1 MPTDKLLVVH
11 LSDIHIRTSTD
22 EILQRTEQIAQSTFA
37 TLPQVDRVLIVASGD
52 IAWSGTA
59 VQYALAAEFIST
71 LVSHLR
77 RETPGTPIDVAVCP
91 GNHDCNLERHDEV
104 RAAVITAIR
113 ANPKPP
119 LPATLI
125 ASSTAVQDEFFQFRD
140 SVSTL
145 PLEPSASRLSWRHK
159 LIVGGKLVTV
169 RCLNVAWM
177 SVLKEKEGTLV
188 FPDSEIEPLSV
199 ASKGL
204 VLTVLHHPFNWFTQA
219 SYRPFRTA
227 VRNES
232 HLVFSGHEHS
242 QNVGEV
248 QDTTSSPSVFVEGGV
263 LHEST
268 SDASTF
274 NIALLDLRDDQ
285 YSVIAYAWDGS
296 KYNPD
301 LAPSNWGSLRP
312 LPEKGKQRFPILTE
326 FSSRLD
332 DPGAT
337 FSHSAKKELSM
348 SDIFVWPEIKF
359 SEDSAIIKRQVNAS
373 HFEAIENIGKGA
385 FIRGEEKTGKTTL
398 LLQYFRSFHARGYL
412 PLYVRGN
419 WIQRQSI
426 REPERTLRFALG
438 KQYNAGDIQAI
449 LHESRDKRVLLLDD
463 VDFCSLS
470 GAQMSECLENLFPF
484 FGAVVITAKDGAEAF
499 DMFSLEHVAALK
511 DFARYE
517 LREFGHKKRYEL
529 VCRWAAIGS
538 DNPGLSARQSMA
550 DIDKW
555 EKQLNTA
562 VGRQFVPSVP
572 IFLLTLLQSIEGNRT
587 ADLQNSALG
596 LYYQYLI
603 TSALERTGV
612 KQDQWSEIFNYCSNL
627 AWSIQNSPGHSFTEP
642 ELIEFNKTYS
652 AEFTPVSF
660 GQRLRHLLDAGV
672 IALSEDAYRFRYP
685 YLYYMFLGQY
695 IAEHIHEEECQQ
707 LVDGLCQELHLRENA
722 NTLLFIG
729 HYTRNPIVYERISE
743 TLAKCFADSPAFDFE
758 KDVDLLNRLID
769 SAPELLFTDKPDED
783 MRATARAQ
791 QDRMDDQL
799 ADHDDDSYVPVE
811 VAAITRLFRGMEILG
826 QFLKNHYGTTRNPTK
841 NQLVDALI
849 QAALRGLHSLT
860 ESLRSHPEQL
870 ADYVEKHLRDGR
882 EDLQDHERKLMARQ
896 FVFDLTGWI
905 TFAFV
910 QKAAT
915 CVGSE
920 YLKPNVSEVAKS
932 RDSVAYRVVEMGQQ
946 LDLAEPL
953 PFDRLKA
960 LHKEF
965 DKNMFATAL
974 LRSLALRHLHLFKV
988 TFKDKQRLCSE
999 LGIAIERQLALERNI
1014 VK

>member
-1 MPTDKLLVVH
+1 MVGNKP
-11 LSDIHIRTSTD
+11 I
-22 EILQRTEQIAQSTFA
+22 
-37 TLPQVDRVLIVASGD
+37 
-52 IAWSGTA
+52 A
-59 VQYALAAEFIST
+59 VQ
-71 LVSHLR
+71 
-77 RETPGTPIDVAVCP
+77 
-91 GNHDCNLERHDEV
+91 
-104 RAAVITAIR
+104 
-113 ANPKPP
+113 
-119 LPATLI
+119 
-125 ASSTAVQDEFFQFRD
+125 
-140 SVSTL
+140 
-145 PLEPSASRLSWRHK
+145 
-159 LIVGGKLVTV
+159 
-169 RCLNVAWM
+169 CLNVAWM

-188 FPDSEIEPLSV
+188 YPDSEIVPLNL
-199 ASKGL
+199 ASRGL

-219 SYRPFRTA
+219 SYRPFRAA

-232 HLVFSGHEHS
+232 HLVLSGHEHS

-248 QDTTSSPSVFVEGGV
+248 QDTTSSPSVFIEGGV
-263 LHEST
+263 LHESD
-268 SDASTF
+268 SDTSTF
-274 NIALLDLRDDQ
+274 NIALLDLRDDR
-285 YSVIAYAWDGS
+285 YSVSAYAWDGE
-296 KYNPD
+296 KYHPD
-301 LAPSNWGSLRP
+301 LAPSSWGSLRP
-312 LPEKGKQRFPILTE
+312 LPEKGQQRFSILAE
-326 FSSRLD
+326 FLSRID

-348 SDIFVWPEIKF
+348 SDIFVWPEIRF
-359 SEDSAIIKRQVNAS
+359 SEDSAIIKRQVNGS
-373 HFEAIENIGKGA
+373 HFEVIENIGDGA
-385 FIRGEEKTGKTTL
+385 FIRGDEKTGKTTL

-412 PLYVRGN
+412 PVYVRGS
-419 WIQRQSI
+419 WIQKQSI
-426 REPERTLRFALG
+426 REPERTLRFSLA
-438 KQYNAGDIQAI
+438 KQYSAGDIQAI

-463 VDFCSLS
+463 VDLCTLS
-470 GAQMSECLENLFPF
+470 GTQLSECLENLFPF
-484 FGAVVITAKDGAEAF
+484 FGAVLITAKDGAEAL

-511 DFARYE
+511 GFDRYE
-517 LREFGHKKRYEL
+517 IREFGHKKRYEL

-538 DNPGLSARQSMA
+538 DNPGLAARQSMA

-596 LYYQYLI
+596 HYYQYLI
-603 TSALERTGV
+603 TSALERAGV
-612 KQDQWSEIFNYCSNL
+612 KRDQWSEIFNYCSNL
-627 AWSIQNSPGHSFTEP
+627 AWSIQSSPGHLFTES
-642 ELIEFNKTYS
+642 ELIEFNKAYS
-652 AEFTPVSF
+652 TEFTPVSF
-660 GQRLRHLLDAGV
+660 GQRLKNLLEAGV
-672 IALSEDAYRFRYP
+672 IATSEDAYRFRYP

-695 IAEHIHEEECQQ
+695 IAEHIHEPICQQ
-707 LVDGLCQELHLRENA
+707 LVDRLCQELHLKENA

-743 TLAKCFADSPAFDFE
+743 TLGKCFSDSPAFDFE
-758 KDVDLLNRLID
+758 KDVDLMNRLID
-769 SAPELLFTDKPDED
+769 SAPDLLFTDKPDED
-783 MRATARAQ
+783 LRATARAQ
-791 QDRMDDQL
+791 QDRVDDEFG
-799 ADHDDDSYVPVE
+799 DHDGSDLPIE
-811 VAAITRLFRGMEILG
+811 VAAMSRLFRGMEILG
-826 QFLKNHYGTTRNPTK
+826 QFLKNHYGTMKNPTK
-841 NQLVDALI
+841 NGLVDALI

-860 ESLRSHPEQL
+860 ESLRTHPEQL
-870 ADYVEKHLRDGR
+870 ADYVEKQLMDSR
-882 EDLQDHERKLMARQ
+882 EDLPDHERNLMARQ

-905 TFAFV
+905 TFAFI

-920 YLKPNVSEVAKS
+920 HLKPNVREVAES
-932 RDSVAYRVVEMGQQ
+932 RDCVAYRVVEMGQQ

>member
-1 MPTDKLLVVH
+1 MPTDKLLVFH
-11 LSDIHIRTSTD
+11 LSDIHIRTSSD
-22 EILQRTEQIAQSTFA
+22 EILKRTEKVAQSAFA
-37 TLPQVDRVLIVASGD
+37 MLPQVDRVLIVASGD
-52 IAWSGTA
+52 IAWSGTTD
-59 VQYALAAEFIST
+59 QYDLAAEFIST
-71 LVSHLR
+71 LVANLR
-77 RETPGTPIDVAVCP
+77 REAPDTPVEVAVCP

-104 RAAVITAIR
+104 RAAVISAIR

-119 LPATLI
+119 LSPALI
-125 ASSTAVQDEFFQFRD
+125 ASSTSVQEEFFQFRD
-140 SVSTL
+140 MVSTL
-145 PLEPSASRLSWRHK
+145 PVEFGASRLSWRHK
-159 LIVGGKLVTV
+159 FIVGNKHVTV

-188 FPDSEIEPLSV
+188 YPDSEIEPLNV

-232 HLVFSGHEHS
+232 HLVLSGHEHS

-248 QDTTSSPSVFVEGGV
+248 QDTTSSPSVFIEGGV
-263 LHEST
+263 LHDSN
-268 SDASTF
+268 SDTSTF
-274 NIALLDLRDDQ
+274 NIALIDLRDDQ
-285 YSVIAYAWDGS
+285 YYVSVYAWDGN
-296 KYNPD
+296 KYHPD

-312 LPEKGKQRFPILTE
+312 LPDKGKQQFPILPD
-326 FSSRLD
+326 FARIID

-337 FSHSAKKELSM
+337 FIHSAKKELSM

-359 SEDSAIIKRQVNAS
+359 SEDSAIIKRQVNGGY
-373 HFEAIENIGKGA
+373 FEAIENIGSGA
-385 FIRGEEKTGKTTL
+385 FIRGDEKTGKTTL
-398 LLQYFRSFHARGYL
+398 LLQYFRSFHARAYIPVYL
-412 PLYVRGN
+412 RGN
-419 WIQRQSI
+419 WIQKQSI
-426 REPERTLRFALG
+426 REPERTIRFALG
-438 KQYNAGDIQAI
+438 KQYNARDLHTI
-449 LHESRDKRVLLLDD
+449 LHESRDKRILLLDD
-463 VDFCSLS
+463 VDFCMLS
-470 GAQMSECLENLFPF
+470 GAQLSECLENLFPF
-484 FGAVVITAKDGAEAF
+484 FGAVLITAKDGAEVF

-511 DFARYE
+511 GFERYE
-517 LREFGHKKRYEL
+517 IREFGHKKRYEL

-538 DNPGLSARQSMA
+538 DNPGLAARQSMA

-555 EKQLNTA
+555 EKQLDTA

-572 IFLLTLLQSIEGNRT
+572 IFLLTLLQSIEGSRT

-596 LYYQYLI
+596 HYYQYLI
-603 TSALERTGV
+603 TSALDRTGV

-627 AWSIQNSPGHSFTEP
+627 AWSIQTSPGHSFSEA

-660 GQRLRHLLDAGV
+660 GQRLKHLLDAGV
-672 IALSEDAYRFRYP
+672 IALSEDTYRFRYP

-695 IAEHIHEEECQQ
+695 IAEHIHEPSCQQ
-707 LVDGLCQELHLRENA
+707 LVAHLCQELHLKENA

-758 KDVDLLNRLID
+758 KDVDLLNRLVD
-769 SAPELLFTDKPDED
+769 SAPALLFTDKPDED

-791 QDRMDDQL
+791 QDRVDDQL
-799 ADHDDDSYVPVE
+799 VDHDDGDLPLE
-811 VAAITRLFRGMEILG
+811 AAAMTRLFRGMEILG

-841 NQLVDALI
+841 NELVDALI

-860 ESLRSHPEQL
+860 ESLRAHPEQL
-870 ADYVEKHLRDGR
+870 ADYVEKHLRDSR
-882 EDLQDHERKLMARQ
+882 DDLQEHERKLLARQ

-920 YLKPNVSEVAKS
+920 YLKPNVREVAEY
-932 RDSVAYRVVEMGQQ
+932 RNNVAYRVVEMGQQ

-988 TFKDKQRLCSE
+988 TFRDKQRLCSE

-1014 VK
+1014 TK